1 MDEVLKWNLLFVHTL
16 RKLQIMKTKI
26 ENKNSE
32 ENGREVEE
40 TEVKQEIIFL
50 NKMKNSFIDDLKHKT
65 YL

>member
-1 MDEVLKWNLLFVHTL
+1 
-16 RKLQIMKTKI
+16 MKTKI